1 MSHLPTIITD
11 LAMILLVAGVTT
23 ILFKKINQPLVLGY
37 IIAGFITGPNF
48 SFFPT
53 ITDKVNVQSWSE
65 IGVIC
70 LLFALG
76 LEFSFYKLKKVGSTA
91 FVSTAVIICSMLFV
105 GYGVG
110 QLLGWSHMD
119 SIFLGGMLSMSST
132 AIIIKA
138 IDDLQLRA
146 KSFTEVVFG
155 VLIVEDIAGIAM
167 MVILSTIAVAT
178 SGISTTELALSVGRL
193 VFFLVLWF
201 VAGMYLIPTF
211 FKKAQSLM
219 TDETLV
225 VVSIGLCLGM
235 VFLAT
240 HLGFSS
246 ALGAFIMGSLIAE
259 APNAEHIEHLVSP
272 LKDLF
277 GAVFFVSV
285 GMMVNPAL
293 LADYAVPVAV
303 LVATTILGQ
312 LFFSTCGVLA
322 AGQKLHTAVLCGFS
336 LTQIGEFSFILA
348 TLGMNLGVTSDF
360 LYPIIVAVSVI
371 TTFTTPFF
379 INAAEPAYAKL
390 VNILPQRFL
399 DWLDRYTDNNDSK
412 GDQDWKNLL
421 TDYVLHMV
429 IYSTLLFAIILAAT
443 LYFLP
448 YLKQLELP
456 YANFI
461 TAGAALIVM
470 SPILRAVLINRAGSA
485 ELFSI
490 LWFKRRAN
498 HLPLMILVAG
508 KVLVAALSLYF
519 VFNDL
524 LGIHGLLAFAAII
537 VAVYFIASSDWL
549 MGEYLRIESRFLVNL
564 NEKHMRKHREAQGE
578 KGEQGHWFDEEL
590 YLAYYKVADNSP
602 IIGKTMK
609 QLAVRQYY
617 GCNVLQM
624 RTPQSAIDMPGG
636 EVTVTKGANLLVI
649 GTEGQ
654 LKIMDAA
661 IIQRHLELHRLWGPV
676 TLRQFMLEDHA
687 YAPEQQFL
695 SLAITIDEHS
705 PILGTSLKVADL
717 RHKWSCLVIGLERG
731 AFAIT
736 NPNVDL
742 VFEKN
747 DLLWVLGKQ
756 KMMNTLIR
764 EEIL

>member
-48 SFFPT
+48 VFFPT
-53 ITDKVNVQSWSE
+53 VADKVNVQAWSE
-65 IGVIC
+65 IGVIF

-91 FVSTAVIICSMLFV
+91 FVSTAVIIFSMLFV

-138 IDDLQLRA
+138 FDDLQLRE

-167 MVILSTIAVAT
+167 MVILATIAVAT
-178 SGISTTELALSVGRL
+178 SGISTVELALSVGRL
-193 VFFLVLWF
+193 MFFLVLWF

-211 FKKAQSLM
+211 FKKAQKLM

-235 VFLAT
+235 VYLAT
-240 HLGFSS
+240 SLGFSS

-272 LKDLF
+272 IKDLF

-293 LADYAVPVAV
+293 LLDYAVPVAV
-303 LVATTILGQ
+303 LVATTIFGQ

-390 VNILPQRFL
+390 VSILPQRFL
-399 DWLDRYTDNNDSK
+399 DWLERYTDNNDIK

-429 IYSTLLFAIILAAT
+429 IYATLLFAIMLGSS
-443 LYFLP
+443 LYLLP
-448 YLKQLELP
+448 YLQDNLQLP

-461 TAGAALIVM
+461 AAAATFLVM
-470 SPILRAVLINRAGSA
+470 APLLRAILVNRAGGA

-498 HLPLMILVAG
+498 HLPLMILILG
-508 KVLVAALSLYF
+508 KVLLASCSLYF
-519 VFNDL
+519 IFNDL
-524 LGIHGLLAFAAII
+524 MGIHGILAFGAII

-564 NEKHMRKHREAQGE
+564 NEKHMRKHREAQG
-578 KGEQGHWFDEEL
+578 GEQGHWFDEEL

-617 GCNVLQM
+617 GCNVLQI
-624 RTPQSAIDMPGG
+624 RTPQATIDMPGG
-636 EVTVTKGANLLVI
+636 EVMVTKGANLLLI
-649 GTEGQ
+649 GSASQ

-676 TLRQFMLEDHA
+676 TMRQFMLEDHA

-695 SLAITIDEHS
+695 SLAITIDKHS
-705 PILGTSLKVADL
+705 PILGTSLKAADL
-717 RHKWSCLVIGLERG
+717 RQKWSCLVIGLERG
-731 AFAIT
+731 AFTIT
-736 NPNVDL
+736 NPNVSL
-742 VFEKN
+742 VFEEN

>member
-48 SFFPT
+48 VFFPT
-53 ITDKVNVQSWSE
+53 VADKVNVQAWSE
-65 IGVIC
+65 IGVIF

-76 LEFSFYKLKKVGSTA
+76 LEFSFYKLKKVGSAA
-91 FVSTAVIICSMLFV
+91 FVSTAVIIFSMLFV

-138 IDDLQLRA
+138 FDDLQLRE

-167 MVILSTIAVAT
+167 MVILATIAVAT
-178 SGISTTELALSVGRL
+178 SGISTVELVLSVGRL

-211 FKKAQSLM
+211 FKKAQKLM

-235 VFLAT
+235 VYLAT
-240 HLGFSS
+240 SLGFSS

-272 LKDLF
+272 IKDLF

-293 LADYAVPVAV
+293 LLDYAVPVAV

-348 TLGMNLGVTSDF
+348 TLGMNFGVTTDF
-360 LYPIIVAVSVI
+360 LYPIIVAFSVI
-371 TTFTTPFF
+371 PTFPTPFF
-379 INAAEPAYAKL
+379 IYAAEPAYAKL
-390 VNILPQRFL
+390 VSILPQRFL
-399 DWLDRYTDNNDSK
+399 DWLERYTDNNDIK
-412 GDQDWKNLL
+412 GDHAWKNLL

-429 IYSTLLFAIILAAT
+429 IYATLLFAIMLDSS
-443 LYFLP
+443 LYLLP
-448 YLKQLELP
+448 YLQDNLQLP

-461 TAGAALIVM
+461 AAAATFLVM
-470 SPILRAVLINRAGSA
+470 APLLRAILVNRAGSA

-498 HLPLMILVAG
+498 HLPLMILILG
-508 KVLVAALSLYF
+508 KVLLASCSLYF
-519 VFNDL
+519 IFNDL
-524 LGIHGLLAFAAII
+524 MGIHGILTFEAII

-564 NEKHMRKHREAQGE
+564 NEKHMCKHREAQGS
-578 KGEQGHWFDEEL
+578 EQGHWFDEEL

-617 GCNVLQM
+617 GCNVLQI
-624 RTPQSAIDMPGG
+624 RTPQATIDMPGG
-636 EVTVTKGANLLVI
+636 EVMVTKGANLLLI
-649 GTEGQ
+649 GSASQ

-676 TLRQFMLEDHA
+676 TMRQFMLEDHA

-695 SLAITIDEHS
+695 SLAITIDKHS
-705 PILGTSLKVADL
+705 PILGTSLKAADL
-717 RHKWSCLVIGLERG
+717 RQKWSCLVIGLERG
-731 AFAIT
+731 AFTIT
-736 NPNVDL
+736 NPNVSL
-742 VFEKN
+742 VFEEN

>member
-48 SFFPT
+48 VFFPT
-53 ITDKVNVQSWSE
+53 VADKVNVQAWSE
-65 IGVIC
+65 IGVIF

-91 FVSTAVIICSMLFV
+91 FVSTAVIIFSMLFV

-138 IDDLQLRA
+138 FDDLQLRE

-167 MVILSTIAVAT
+167 MVILATIAVAT
-178 SGISTTELALSVGRL
+178 SGISTVELVLSVGRL

-211 FKKAQSLM
+211 FKKAQKLM

-235 VFLAT
+235 VYLAT
-240 HLGFSS
+240 SLGFSS

-272 LKDLF
+272 IKDLF

-293 LADYAVPVAV
+293 LLDYAVPVAV

-390 VNILPQRFL
+390 VSILPQRFL
-399 DWLDRYTDNNDSK
+399 DWLERYTDNNDIK

-429 IYSTLLFAIILAAT
+429 IYATLLFAIMLGSS
-443 LYFLP
+443 LYLLP
-448 YLKQLELP
+448 YLQDNLQLP

-461 TAGAALIVM
+461 AAAATFLVM
-470 SPILRAVLINRAGSA
+470 APLLRAILVNRAGSA

-498 HLPLMILVAG
+498 HLPLMILILG
-508 KVLVAALSLYF
+508 KVLLASCSLYF
-519 VFNDL
+519 IFNDL
-524 LGIHGLLAFAAII
+524 MGIHGILAFGAII

-564 NEKHMRKHREAQGE
+564 NEKHMRKHREAQG
-578 KGEQGHWFDEEL
+578 GEQGHWFDEEL

-617 GCNVLQM
+617 GCNVLQI
-624 RTPQSAIDMPGG
+624 RTPQATIDMPGG
-636 EVTVTKGANLLVI
+636 EVIVTKGANLLLI
-649 GTEGQ
+649 GSASQ

-676 TLRQFMLEDHA
+676 TMRQFMLEDHA

-695 SLAITIDEHS
+695 SLAITIDKHS
-705 PILGTSLKVADL
+705 PILGTSLKAADL
-717 RHKWSCLVIGLERG
+717 RQKWSCLVIGLERG
-731 AFAIT
+731 AFTIT
-736 NPNVDL
+736 NPNVSL
-742 VFEKN
+742 VFEEN

>member
-48 SFFPT
+48 VFFPT
-53 ITDKVNVQSWSE
+53 VADKVNVQAWSE
-65 IGVIC
+65 IGVIF

-91 FVSTAVIICSMLFV
+91 FVSTAVIIFSMLFV

-138 IDDLQLRA
+138 FDDLQLRE

-167 MVILSTIAVAT
+167 MVILATIAVAT
-178 SGISTTELALSVGRL
+178 SGISTVELALSVGRL

-211 FKKAQSLM
+211 FKKAQKLM

-235 VFLAT
+235 VYLAT
-240 HLGFSS
+240 SLGFSS

-272 LKDLF
+272 IKDLF

-293 LADYAVPVAV
+293 LLDYAVPVAV

-390 VNILPQRFL
+390 VSILPQRFL
-399 DWLDRYTDNNDSK
+399 DWLERYTDNNDIK

-429 IYSTLLFAIILAAT
+429 IYATLLFAIMLGSS
-443 LYFLP
+443 LYLLP
-448 YLKQLELP
+448 YLQDNLQLP

-461 TAGAALIVM
+461 AAAATFLVM
-470 SPILRAVLINRAGSA
+470 APLLRAILVNRAGSA

-498 HLPLMILVAG
+498 HLPLMILILG
-508 KVLVAALSLYF
+508 KVLLASCSLYF
-519 VFNDL
+519 IFNDL
-524 LGIHGLLAFAAII
+524 MGIHGILAFGAII

-564 NEKHMRKHREAQGE
+564 NEKHMRKHREAQG
-578 KGEQGHWFDEEL
+578 GEQGHWFDEEL

-617 GCNVLQM
+617 GCNVLQI
-624 RTPQSAIDMPGG
+624 RTPQATIDMPGG
-636 EVTVTKGANLLVI
+636 EVMVTKGANLLLI
-649 GTEGQ
+649 GSASQ

-676 TLRQFMLEDHA
+676 TMRQFMLEDHA

-695 SLAITIDEHS
+695 SLAITIDKHS
-705 PILGTSLKVADL
+705 PILGTSLKAADL
-717 RHKWSCLVIGLERG
+717 RQKWSCLVIGLERG
-731 AFAIT
+731 AFTIT
-736 NPNVDL
+736 NPNVSL
-742 VFEKN
+742 VFEEN

>member
-1 MSHLPTIITD
+1 
-11 LAMILLVAGVTT
+11 
-23 ILFKKINQPLVLGY
+23 
-37 IIAGFITGPNF
+37 
-48 SFFPT
+48 
-53 ITDKVNVQSWSE
+53 
-65 IGVIC
+65 
-70 LLFALG
+70 
-76 LEFSFYKLKKVGSTA
+76 
-91 FVSTAVIICSMLFV
+91 
-105 GYGVG
+105 
-110 QLLGWSHMD
+110 
-119 SIFLGGMLSMSST
+119 
-132 AIIIKA
+132 
-138 IDDLQLRA
+138 
-146 KSFTEVVFG
+146 
-155 VLIVEDIAGIAM
+155 
-167 MVILSTIAVAT
+167 
-178 SGISTTELALSVGRL
+178 
-193 VFFLVLWF
+193 
-201 VAGMYLIPTF
+201 
-211 FKKAQSLM
+211 M

-235 VFLAT
+235 VYLAT
-240 HLGFSS
+240 SLGFSS

-272 LKDLF
+272 IKDLF

-293 LADYAVPVAV
+293 LLDYAVPVAV

-390 VNILPQRFL
+390 VSILPQRFL
-399 DWLDRYTDNNDSK
+399 DWLERYTDNNDIK

-429 IYSTLLFAIILAAT
+429 IYATLLFAIMLGSS
-443 LYFLP
+443 LYLLP
-448 YLKQLELP
+448 YLQDNLQLP

-461 TAGAALIVM
+461 AAAATFLVM
-470 SPILRAVLINRAGSA
+470 APLLRAILVNRAGSA

-498 HLPLMILVAG
+498 HLPLMILILG
-508 KVLVAALSLYF
+508 KVLLASCSLYF
-519 VFNDL
+519 IFNDL
-524 LGIHGLLAFAAII
+524 MGIHGILAFGGII

-564 NEKHMRKHREAQGE
+564 NEKHMRKHREAQG
-578 KGEQGHWFDEEL
+578 GEQGHWFDEEL

-617 GCNVLQM
+617 GCNVLQI
-624 RTPQSAIDMPGG
+624 RTPQATIDMPGG
-636 EVTVTKGANLLVI
+636 EVMVTKGANLLLI
-649 GTEGQ
+649 GSASQ

-676 TLRQFMLEDHA
+676 TMRQFMLEDHA

-695 SLAITIDEHS
+695 SLAITIDKHS
-705 PILGTSLKVADL
+705 PTLGTSLKAADL
-717 RHKWSCLVIGLERG
+717 RQKWSCLVIGLERG
-731 AFAIT
+731 AFTIT
-736 NPNVDL
+736 NPNVSL
-742 VFEKN
+742 VFEEN

>member
-48 SFFPT
+48 VFFPT
-53 ITDKVNVQSWSE
+53 VADKVNVQAWSE
-65 IGVIC
+65 IGVIF

-91 FVSTAVIICSMLFV
+91 FVSTAVIIFSMLFV

-138 IDDLQLRA
+138 FDDLQLRE

-155 VLIVEDIAGIAM
+155 VLIVEYIAGIAM
-167 MVILSTIAVAT
+167 MVILATIAVAT
-178 SGISTTELALSVGRL
+178 SGISTVELALSVGRL

-211 FKKAQSLM
+211 FKKAQKLM

-235 VFLAT
+235 VYLAT
-240 HLGFSS
+240 SLGFSS

-272 LKDLF
+272 IKDLF

-293 LADYAVPVAV
+293 LLDYAIPVAV

-390 VNILPQRFL
+390 VSILPQRFL
-399 DWLDRYTDNNDSK
+399 DWLERYTDNNDIK

-429 IYSTLLFAIILAAT
+429 IYATLLFAIMLGSS
-443 LYFLP
+443 LYLLP
-448 YLKQLELP
+448 YLQDNLQLP

-461 TAGAALIVM
+461 AAAATFLVM
-470 SPILRAVLINRAGSA
+470 APLLRAILVNRAGSA

-498 HLPLMILVAG
+498 HLPLMILILG
-508 KVLVAALSLYF
+508 KVLLASCSLYF
-519 VFNDL
+519 IFNDL
-524 LGIHGLLAFAAII
+524 MGIHGILAFGAII

-564 NEKHMRKHREAQGE
+564 NEKHMRKHREAQG
-578 KGEQGHWFDEEL
+578 GEQGHWFDEEL

-617 GCNVLQM
+617 GCNVLQI
-624 RTPQSAIDMPGG
+624 RTPQATIDMPGG
-636 EVTVTKGANLLVI
+636 EVMVTKGANLLLI
-649 GTEGQ
+649 GSASQ

-676 TLRQFMLEDHA
+676 TMRQFMLEDHA

-695 SLAITIDEHS
+695 SLAITIDKHS
-705 PILGTSLKVADL
+705 PILGTSLKAADL
-717 RHKWSCLVIGLERG
+717 RQKWSCLVIGLERG
-731 AFAIT
+731 AFTIT
-736 NPNVDL
+736 NPNVSL
-742 VFEKN
+742 VFEEN